1 METIFISSKDY
12 SREDQAQ
19 IYLGRK
25 AAEEGYTSIWAYI
38 SDLPNRTPNEK
49 RSGFGIWSLC
59 FKK

>member
-12 SREDQAQ
+12 SREDWAE

-25 AAEEGYTSIWAYI
+25 AAGEGYTSIWAYI
-38 SDLPNRTPNEK
+38 SDMPNRVPKGK
-49 RSGFGIWSLC
+49 RSGCGFWSLR